1 MKRAREI
8 GLMALTA
15 AMIFFAWQNLHSVEV
30 SFLFWQFEAPLPV
43 VVLIPLLVGLIVG
56 AVGMAVSGRRRRA
69 AKEAKETPALTAEEE
84 VLAADSIRD
93 EEEITY

>member
-8 GLMALTA
+8 GLMVLTA
-15 AMIFFAWQNLHSVEV
+15 AMIFFAWQNLYTVEV

-43 VVLIPLLVGLIVG
+43 VVLIPLLVGLVVG

-69 AKEAKETPALTAEEE
+69 AKAAKETAELTAGQEP
-84 VLAADSIRD
+84 LATESIRD
-93 EEEITY
+93 EEEVTY

>member
-8 GLMALTA
+8 GLMVLTA
-15 AMIFFAWQNLHSVEV
+15 AMIFFAWQNLDTVEV
-30 SFLFWQFEAPLPV
+30 SFLFWQFDAPLPV

-69 AKEAKETPALTAEEE
+69 AKAEKAAEALPSGESLGTEA
-84 VLAADSIRD
+84 IRD
-93 EEEITY
+93 EEEVPL